1 MNMKITLRIISLA
14 MVFVFIISLCGC
26 FDPSKIIEKNSM
38 GKDAADNN
46 YSPVE
51 EININLPY
59 VSGDSL
65 NPYLAESEANQNLST
80 LLYDSLYTVGNDFKA
95 EGLVAESEQINGN
108 SLTVNIKSVLFSDGT
123 PLTVTDIVN
132 SFNTAKTCDRYKDDL
147 SNFDRVDATGNNS
160 VTFMFRTFEVDLI
173 NLLTFPIIKTMGSES
188 DDTSALSDED
198 ATFKVPLGSGR
209 YFLTMNKNN
218 MYYLCANTKHLG
230 GYFPKHRN
238 IGLVATADDEKI
250 SPLYSLGRI
259 NFIMDTYSS
268 GEYTQIIGKATPI
281 TLPNFVYLVCNTNK
295 PLLHEPLIKKAI
307 SYALDRKELC
317 DFCFIGNGVP
327 TELPFHPD
335 YYKTKKIFTP
345 EEKTA
350 NDAIELLESNGYSK
364 VNMAYNFRYNEE
376 DSSKVLEFSLAVCN
390 SSQFKRIAAKKIKEQ
405 LAKVNIRVN
414 INEYNENDF
423 FNVLSSSSYDM
434 YIGEC
439 MMKNNLNFS
448 RFFVAG
454 ASLSY
459 GINSYSDSAVAYNAY
474 QSGTSDIGLFVNT
487 FKDDLPFIPLL
498 YRTGN
503 VFSNQAMGVA
513 DQSSVTDYFSNADQ
527 WTNIND

>member
-1 MNMKITLRIISLA
+1 MKITLRIISLA
-14 MVFVFIISLCGC
+14 LVFVFIISLCGC
-26 FDPSKIIEKNSM
+26 FDPSKIIEKNSIN
-38 GKDAADNN
+38 KDAVDAN

-59 VSGDSL
+59 VNGDSL
-65 NPYLAESEANQNLST
+65 NPYLAQSEANQNLTT
-80 LLYDSLYTVGNDFKA
+80 LIYDSLYTVGNDFKA
-95 EGLVAESEQINGN
+95 VGLIAESEQLNGN
-108 SLTVNIKSVLFSDGT
+108 SLTVTIRSDVTFSDGS

-132 SFNTAKTCDRYKDDL
+132 SFNKAKYCDRYSDDL

-188 DDTSALSDED
+188 DDSASLSDED
-198 ATFKVPLGSGR
+198 TTFVVPLGSGR

-218 MYYLCANTKHLG
+218 MYYLCCNTKRLG

-238 IGLVATADDEKI
+238 IGLVATAEDENV
-250 SPLYSLGRI
+250 SSMYSLGRI
-259 NFIMDTYSS
+259 NFVMDTYSS
-268 GEYTQIIGKATPI
+268 GEYTQIIGKAAPI

-295 PLLHEPLIKKAI
+295 PLLHEPPIKKAI
-307 SYALDRKELC
+307 SYAIDRKEIC

-335 YYKTKKIFTP
+335 YYKTAKSFP
-345 EEKTA
+345 LEDKTNA
-350 NDAIELLESNGYSK
+350 DAIALLESEGYTQINR
-364 VNMAYNFRYNEE
+364 VYNFRYNEE
-376 DSSKVLEFSLAVCN
+376 DTSKVLEFSLAVCRN
-390 SSQFKRIAAKKIKEQ
+390 SQFKRIAAKKIKEQ

-414 INEYNENDF
+414 IYEYNEDDF
-423 FNVLSSSSYDM
+423 FKVLSTSSYDM

-439 MMKNNLNFS
+439 MLKNNLNFS

-459 GINSYSDSAVAYNAY
+459 GINAYSDSAVAYNAY
-474 QSGTSDIGLFVNT
+474 QAGTSDIGLFANT

-498 YRTGN
+498 YRTGS
-503 VFSNQAMGVA
+503 VFSNQAMNTP
-513 DQSSVTDYFSNADQ
+513 DKSSVTDYFSNADQ
-527 WTNIND
+527 WTNVND